1 MDTSRVASD
10 VRASEDEYPE
20 ADRLILDFE
29 RSWWMFPGPKSLQ
42 IRARLGMSSPRYYRR
57 LGEIISDPESQR
69 YDPMTVKR
77 VIRSRRQRRTAR
89 YEVKSAHPSVK

>member
-1 MDTSRVASD
+1 MDILTAAGEIRD
-10 VRASEDEYPE
+10 NRDEYPE

-29 RSWWMFPGPKSLQ
+29 RSWWMFPGPKSAQ
-42 IRARLGMSSPRYYRR
+42 IRARLGMSAPHYYRR

>member
-1 MDTSRVASD
+1 MDTSPAVSD
-10 VRASEDEYPE
+10 VRARGDEYPE

-29 RSWWMFPGPKSLQ
+29 RSWWMFPGPKSVQ

-77 VIRSRRQRRTAR
+77 VIRSRRQRRAAR
-89 YEVKSAHPSVK
+89 YVVKSVHPSVK